1 MKLNST
7 TSMSLLSDPRYNGIH
22 PFAPPEQTKGYA
34 ELIAELES
42 DLLSLQPNSG
52 AQGEFAG
59 LSVIR
64 AYLDANGQGHRDI
77 CLVPTSAH
85 GTNPASAVMAGMRV
99 VAVKSQADGNLD
111 LADLREKAEKYKD
124 SLAAFMVTYPS
135 THGVYEEGVRE
146 ACELIHANGGQVYM
160 DGANMQAQVG
170 LTSPGVIGADVTH
183 LNLHKTFSI
192 PHGGGGPGVG
202 PIGCAAHLAPYL
214 PGHPLDSRA
223 GGEKAIEAISAAP
236 WGSASIL
243 TIAWAYIKMLGWQGL
258 RKSSTVSLLSANYM
272 AKRLAPHYKLRY
284 VNGNGRCAHEFLL
297 DLAEFGAH
305 KITVSDVAKRLHD
318 YGFHSPTCS
327 WPIST
332 GLLIEPTESES
343 LAELDRFCDAM
354 ISIRGEIQDIA
365 DGKQGDDPTNNSL
378 KNAPHPVECLSDGEW
393 DRPYSRQLAVY
404 PSRATRKRKFWPSV
418 GRLDDA
424 HGDMNLIC
432 ECGDVAD
439 YAFEESKKK

>member
-1 MKLNST
+1 
-7 TSMSLLSDPRYNGIH
+7 MSLAVSCAFG
-22 PFAPPEQTKGYA
+22 
-34 ELIAELES
+34 
-42 DLLSLQPNSG
+42 PNTQLTVKDWRG
-52 AQGEFAG
+52 
-59 LSVIR
+59 
-64 AYLDANGQGHRDI
+64 
-77 CLVPTSAH
+77 
-85 GTNPASAVMAGMRV
+85 RV
-99 VAVKSQADGNLD
+99 S
-111 LADLREKAEKYKD
+111 
-124 SLAAFMVTYPS
+124 
-135 THGVYEEGVRE
+135 
-146 ACELIHANGGQVYM
+146 ANGGQVYM

-223 GGEKAIEAISAAP
+223 GGEKAIGAISAAP

-318 YGFHSPTCS
+318 YGVSAWQLAQASLNQQLSHESCPFQFHSPTCS

-332 GLLIEPTESES
+332 GLLVRR
-343 LAELDRFCDAM
+343 A
-354 ISIRGEIQDIA
+354 
-365 DGKQGDDPTNNSL
+365 
-378 KNAPHPVECLSDGEW
+378 
-393 DRPYSRQLAVY
+393 QLVGY
-404 PSRATRKRKFWPSV
+404 FHLRALT
-418 GRLDDA
+418 L
-424 HGDMNLIC
+424 
-432 ECGDVAD
+432 
-439 YAFEESKKK
+439 